1 MMIKTLN
8 SENAPN
14 NSPDA
19 GRSLSDSNQ
28 FAPINEEEKSKLF
41 RLLGRKFIFIC
52 FLGVV
57 LAFIGV
63 LINSYIF
70 PSLLFIVLI
79 LILSYTVLQI
89 IKCWKIS
96 RDIREG
102 RKQIVVARVEEK
114 GTTNNYHTGNNGRY
128 IRSDPK
134 YWKYWMRFNGVKFEL
149 NGIGP
154 HVYLEVGDL
163 AELHIAPHSKS
174 VVRDPIAAKPKNNLI
189 PSQTNYPVLYQFP
202 DGNTTNSN
210 NLPMYLNKNN
220 QSAGP
225 YSAEQ
230 VLALLNSGQLSPFD
244 MAIRHGEQQWQP
256 LNVYFVVRQNQ

>member
-1 MMIKTLN
+1 MIKTLN

-19 GRSLSDSNQ
+19 GRSLNDSNQ

-79 LILSYTVLQI
+79 LILSYTVWQI
-89 IKCWKIS
+89 VKCWKIS
-96 RDIREG
+96 RDIRDG

-114 GTTNNYHTGNNGRY
+114 AYLSNPRRSEYGRG
-128 IRSDPK
+128 IISHDPNPTC
-134 YWKYWMRFNGVKFEL
+134 WMRFNGVKFKL
-149 NGIGP
+149 NGTGP
-154 HVYLEVGDL
+154 YFELEVGDL

-174 VVRDPIAAKPKNNLI
+174 VVRDPVAEKPKNNPI
-189 PSQTNYPVLYQFP
+189 PSQTNYPILYQFP

-230 VLALLNSGQLSPFD
+230 VLALLNSGQLSPLD

-256 LNVYFVVRQNQ
+256 LNVYFAVRQNQ